1 MQIRLAGNYE
11 HAMFVVGGAVLDE
24 PETNMVDEDDMLVA
38 FGDDASFAA
47 GVASV
52 DANNDGPVD
61 EFPIISIVDGNAM
74 VLMQGLSDQ
83 YTDSG
88 VNCYDQEDRSLSHQ
102 VEASGQVVNINIPG
116 TYAVSYDC
124 SDSDGNA
131 AQTKNR
137 TVFVIPPTIA
147 DENEDGFD
155 DDGFIAGAQ
164 SGDVNLDGILNISDI
179 VLTIDKIINGE

>member
-1 MQIRLAGNYE
+1 
-11 HAMFVVGGAVLDE
+11 MFVVGGAVLDE
-24 PETNMVDEDDMLVA
+24 PETNMVDEDDMLAA